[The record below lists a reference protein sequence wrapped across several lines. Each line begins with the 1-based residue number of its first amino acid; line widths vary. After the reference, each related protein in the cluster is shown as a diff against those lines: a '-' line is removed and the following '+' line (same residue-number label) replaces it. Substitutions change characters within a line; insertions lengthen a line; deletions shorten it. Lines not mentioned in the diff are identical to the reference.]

1 LEWVAQCM
9 IKEQSESMNVIVII
23 LDTLRRDHLG
33 CYGNRGIR
41 TPNLDRLA
49 RRSTIFA
56 NAYIGSYPCMPA
68 R

>member
-1 LEWVAQCM
+1 
-9 IKEQSESMNVIVII
+9 MNVIVII